1 MLQSPHDHKRALPV
15 TESRAGGLHAET
27 RGRIS
32 HEETRALAGDLGMT
46 ADDLLR
52 RRQGQALNAEQ
63 ALAARQLVSKSG
75 NELVNLAKRVK
86 GGSDEDLA
94 AFRQAWVRHVA
105 RSEEHTSEL
114 QSLMRI
120 SYAVFCLKKKKKN
133 NNYRH

>member
-1 MLQSPHDHKRALPV
+1 MRSSDWSSDVCSSDLSAGNIDLSRLQSPQDIKRALTV
-15 TESRAGGLHAET
+15 TESRAGGFHAET

-94 AFRQAWVRHVA
+94 RA
-105 RSEEHTSEL
+105 EEHTSEL
-114 QSLMRI
+114 QSLMRT
-120 SYAVFCLKKKKKN
+120 SNAGF
-133 NNYRH
+133 

>member
-1 MLQSPHDHKRALPV
+1 MRSSDWSSDVCSSDLSAGNIDLSRLQSPQDIKRALTV
-15 TESRAGGLHAET
+15 TESRAGGFHAET

-46 ADDLLR
+46 DDDLLR

-63 ALAARQLVSKSG
+63 
-75 NELVNLAKRVK
+75 
-86 GGSDEDLA
+86 
-94 AFRQAWVRHVA
+94 

-120 SYAVFCLKKKKKN
+120 SYAIFCLKKKKN
-133 NNYRH
+133 NMI

>member
-1 MLQSPHDHKRALPV
+1 
-15 TESRAGGLHAET
+15 
-27 RGRIS
+27 
-32 HEETRALAGDLGMT
+32 MT

-105 RSEEHTSEL
+105 IQEQVSGMTRSEEHTSEL
-114 QSLMRI
+114 QSLMRN
-120 SYAVFCLKKKKKN
+120 SYAVFCLKKKKKLT
-133 NNYRH
+133 Y